1 MQSRAPRIAKPVF
14 AVRIRMKLG
23 PRPLLKLAAD
33 LFMVAGA
40 SSVLVFAWASLDAAY
55 YQYTQKLQFEA
66 QAGRTQV
73 ADGNPGIT
81 KPIVASELR
90 PQPELAFRLLTN
102 LAKPSGRDP
111 LLIGE
116 LEAPR
121 VGLSVMVRE
130 GLDAATLR
138 RAVGHVPSTA
148 QPGEVGN
155 FVVLGHRDTFFRPLR
170 GLEKGDTVRISTTRG
185 SFTYAIE
192 SIEVVEPEGIALTAP
207 ASEAVATLITCF
219 PFNYVGPA
227 PRRFV
232 ARARL
237 RN

>member
-1 MQSRAPRIAKPVF
+1 
-14 AVRIRMKLG
+14 VRIRMKLG
-23 PRPLLKLAAD
+23 SRPLLNLAAD
-33 LFMVAGA
+33 LLILAGA
-40 SSVLVFAWASLDAAY
+40 ASVLVFAWASLDAAY
-55 YQYTQKLQFEA
+55 YQYTQKLQFEKQVGNA
-66 QAGRTQV
+66 EVAGGST
-73 ADGNPGIT
+73 GIAKAMALAET
-81 KPIVASELR
+81 R
-90 PQPELAFRLLTN
+90 PQPELKLFVPN
-102 LAKPSGRDP
+102 LVKPPGRDP
-111 LLIGE
+111 LLIGQ

-130 GLDAATLR
+130 GLDVATLR

-148 QPGEVGN
+148 LPGEVGN

-170 GLEKGDTVRISTTRG
+170 QLEKGDTVRIATSRG
-185 SFTYAIE
+185 RFTYAIE

>member
-1 MQSRAPRIAKPVF
+1 MN
-14 AVRIRMKLG
+14 LG
-23 PRPLLKLAAD
+23 SRPLLNLAAV
-33 LFMVAGA
+33 LLMVVGTAG
-40 SSVLVFAWASLDAAY
+40 VLGFAWATFDAAY
-55 YQYTQKLQFEA
+55 YQYTQKIQFEA
-66 QAGRTQV
+66 QIA
-73 ADGNPGIT
+73 PGAPEI
-81 KPIVASELR
+81 PESRR
-90 PQPELAFRLLTN
+90 PLDVVFHRPAN
-102 LAKPSGRDP
+102 LPKLSGRDP
-111 LLIGE
+111 LLISE

-148 QPGEVGN
+148 LPGEVGN

-185 SFTYAIE
+185 RFTYAIE
-192 SIEVVEPEGIALTAP
+192 TIEVVEPEGIALTAP
-207 ASEAVATLITCF
+207 TSEAVATLITCF

>member
-1 MQSRAPRIAKPVF
+1 M

-23 PRPLLKLAAD
+23 SRPLLKLAAD
-33 LFMVAGA
+33 LLMVAGA
-40 SSVLVFAWASLDAAY
+40 ASVLVFAWTSWDAAY

-66 QAGRTQV
+66 EVVSHTV
-73 ADGNPGIT
+73 ADGSAGMAKEIAVP
-81 KPIVASELR
+81 ELR
-90 PQPELAFRLLTN
+90 SQPDLAFRVLPNLGKPY
-102 LAKPSGRDP
+102 LAKPSRRDP

-148 QPGEVGN
+148 LPGQVGN
-155 FVVLGHRDTFFRPLR
+155 FVILGHRDTFFRPLR
-170 GLEKGDTVRISTTRG
+170 ELEKGDTVRISTTRG
-185 SFTYAIE
+185 RFTYAIE